1 MDEALS
7 YYEKLKQLRPT
18 KADYFYKYGGA
29 LGMKAQVNLGIR
41 DD

>member
-18 KADYFYKYGGA
+18 KADYSKYGGA
-29 LGMKAQVNLGIR
+29 LGMNLKSINLIR
-41 DD
+41 LMR